1 MATKRNARKAKSG
14 TRSKKLGRAKQMKE
28 VKPLAVSQYLIVEG
42 IKGES
47 QPS

>member
-14 TRSKKLGRAKQMKE
+14 SRSKKLGRAKQMKE
-28 VKPLAVSQYLIVEG
+28 VKPLAVSQYMLIDG

-47 QPS
+47 QAD